1 MPTSGYDVV
10 ILGAG
15 VAGCATGY
23 YLTRRGVRPLLVERD
38 ALASHASGFA
48 LGGLAPAE
56 GVLPYGDAYHPITRA
71 AFDLHSALHPL
82 LQEETGIGTDFRM
95 TLSLH
100 LALDE
105 EGEKELRHTFAW
117 QAKHG
122 FRVRWVDAKE
132 ALAIEPRL
140 TPHLRGGVANK
151 DSAMLDPYKFVLAL
165 AQGVERAGGSLRHGE
180 VVGLAVEKGRVR
192 GVRLRTGETISCD
205 TVVVALGPWTGL
217 VAWLGI
223 PIPVRPLKGQI
234 LRLRQHGPPLA
245 ADLWWGIAYAASK
258 PDGLIWV
265 GTTEEDVGFDE
276 RPTPQVRQHLLQE
289 ALRVLPGLGEAQVV
303 LQTACLRP
311 LSADNLPIIGQVPGL
326 EGAYVAGGAGRKGIL
341 LSTAMGKAIAD
352 LITQGRTDVPI
363 APFGLERFAQ
373 SGASLPGEGK
383 G

>member
-1 MPTSGYDVV
+1 MPISGYDVV

-23 YLTRRGVRPLLVERD
+23 YLTRQGIRPLLVERD

-56 GVLPYGDAYHPITRA
+56 GVLPYGDAYHPITRV
-71 AFDLHSALHPL
+71 AFDLHRALHPL
-82 LQEETGIGTDFRM
+82 LQEETGVSTDFRM

-100 LALDE
+100 LALTA
-105 EGEKELRHTFAW
+105 EGENALRHTFSW

-122 FRVRWVDAKE
+122 FRVRWVDAQE
-132 ALAIEPRL
+132 ARALEPRL
-140 TPHLRGGVANK
+140 TPHLRGGVTNQ

-165 AQGVERAGGSLRHGE
+165 AQAIERAGGSIRHGD
-180 VVGLAVEKGRVR
+180 VVGLVVEKGRVQ
-192 GVRLRTGETISCD
+192 GVRLRTGEAIPCN
-205 TVVVALGPWTGL
+205 TVVVALGPWMGL
-217 VAWLGI
+217 VPWLGI

-234 LRLRQHGPPLA
+234 VRLRHPGPPLA

-258 PDGLIWV
+258 PDGLTWV
-265 GTTEEDVGFDE
+265 GTTEEDIGFDE
-276 RPTPQVRQHLLQE
+276 RPTPEVRNYLLQE
-289 ALRVLPGLGEAQVV
+289 AVRVLPSLGEAQVV

-311 LSADNLPIIGQVPGL
+311 LSADNLPIIGAVPGL

-352 LITQGRTDVPI
+352 LITQGRTDIPI

-373 SGASLPGEGK
+373 
-383 G
+383 